1 MVAMLHRNKAHLVKD
16 NHHMGS
22 QAATSS
28 RGINNQGINSRVDI
42 NNQGINNQ
50 VDINNRGINNQGINS
65 RVVMASSRPM
75 ARLLESARL
84 VLAQ

>member
-1 MVAMLHRNKAHLVKD
+1 MAAMLHRNKAHLVKD

-22 QAATSS
+22 QAATSN
-28 RGINNQGINSRVDI
+28 RGNSQGISNRVDI
-42 NNQGINNQ
+42 NNR
-50 VDINNRGINNQGINS
+50 DINKVAMG
-65 RVVMASSRPM
+65 SSRPM

>member
-1 MVAMLHRNKAHLVKD
+1 MAAMLHRNKAHLVKD

-22 QAATSS
+22 QAATSNRGNSQGISNRGINS
-28 RGINNQGINSRVDI
+28 RGISNRVDI
-42 NNQGINNQ
+42 NNR
-50 VDINNRGINNQGINS
+50 DINK
-65 RVVMASSRPM
+65 VAMASSRPM

>member
-1 MVAMLHRNKAHLVKD
+1 MAAMPHRNKARLVKD

-22 QAATSS
+22 QAATSNQGNS
-28 RGINNQGINSRVDI
+28 RGINSQGIS
-42 NNQGINNQ
+42 NQ
-50 VDINNRGINNQGINS
+50 VHINNRDINK
-65 RVVMASSRPM
+65 VVMDNSRPM